1 MNPHMLSAKIVF
13 IDTNRSEAINT
24 DFTNNGT
31 NNNTDVIMPGLKSV
45 CRVVTPK

>member
-13 IDTNRSEAINT
+13 IDTNLSEAINT

-31 NNNTDVIMPGLKSV
+31 NNNSDVIMPGLKSV
-45 CRVVTPK
+45 CRVATPK